1 MLTGIPK
8 FAGEAVRQRGSSPKL
23 QVFDT
28 ALLTAQT
35 GLTPREVRNDPEF
48 RGRLT
53 ESAVGAHLANAAAM
67 GRCELFYWRDRNRE
81 VDFIVRAKGRILA
94 IEVKSSRRRGSLPGL
109 AAFTDAF
116 SPDRT
121 LLVGGDGISMEDFLS
136 RPVEYWVDG
145 HTPV

>member
-1 MLTGIPK
+1 M
-8 FAGEAVRQRGSSPKL
+8 
-23 QVFDT
+23 
-28 ALLTAQT
+28 
-35 GLTPREVRNDPEF
+35 RNDPEF

-136 RPVEYWVDG
+136 RPVEYWLDG
-145 HTPV
+145 TTPV